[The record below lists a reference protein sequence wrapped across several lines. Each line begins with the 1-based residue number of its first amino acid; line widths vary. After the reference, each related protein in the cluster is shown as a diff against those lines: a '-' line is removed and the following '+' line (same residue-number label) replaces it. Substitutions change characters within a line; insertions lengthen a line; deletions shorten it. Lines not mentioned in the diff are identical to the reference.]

1 MRLGQSL
8 LFRCMLTLGLLL
20 TSHLSV
26 PPSVHGQTS
35 LSTSIDVLVDRDFD
49 ALISPRESESQLFR
63 RLSLDLRL
71 VVPTQ
76 LELDEFL
83 ADPSPDDRWP
93 RWVKRFL
100 NDPLHR
106 ERMVDWLD
114 KTLMQRRPNKYVD
127 RAKWLSYLRQ
137 VVDENKPLDAIVK
150 ESIAS
155 VWWNPSQRAQQR
167 FFLEREGDSHAV
179 SRDIGRVFF
188 GRDMQCAQ
196 CHDHPNVDDYLQI
209 DYHGLLA
216 FVSPSSLAEAK
227 FKDEKGA
234 EQKIQIYAE
243 RASGDA
249 TFESV
254 FDKGVLF
261 RTGTRVPGGTE
272 QIETYEV
279 PDQRYQATPSPDS
292 LEGAPK
298 PPSSSRRASL
308 VTQLSKANQAFAENW
323 ANRVW
328 AMMTGRGIV
337 HPLDMHHADN
347 PPSNP
352 KLLTALTQS
361 FVATGY
367 DLRSLVEQI
376 ALSEVYQRGSRLPVE
391 SSLRNGTVLNLP
403 KDAVDNLTN
412 AINARKQAMD
422 SQLPQLAS
430 AAEAAKQGM
439 DDSKTAWRAVQK
451 ERVAIRADLDKAEA
465 TFNDVKKKL
474 DESNAALIKADKLR
488 ADLNTRIA
496 LLEEAASK
504 LEQAKTLAPGDD
516 PELVQAIT
524 TAKAKADASKAA
536 QPASEKGVVDA
547 TALRDTQNVAL
558 ETERGKIQE
567 VVDRLKPIEQSL
579 TIADQTFLASRVKW
593 QAAQSEHILTVKS
606 MVALSNVQSWIT
618 LSQTVSQEESEH
630 RLAAEARDQQKVV
643 VANYMAQQSKHQ
655 PIVAE
660 AKALLAS
667 IESKKTVSQEKRTSL
682 AAELA
687 LLQTTFDSLNK
698 STSLVATD
706 SLESAKQ
713 AVAASRETRQ
723 ATQSALE
730 KELTSIDA
738 ELMAQ
743 SQKLL
748 ALSAEETSMETMR
761 VAAAKLAE
769 QAEQTV
775 QVKATA
781 IQQAIDTCGTAF
793 QQVLEDRQ
801 KNLAAAPFRA
811 LSPEQLGLS
820 ILRATKVLDNYIAAE
835 VAELEK
841 QAPLAADATPAQREA
856 RTLQATRQA
865 IDKLRPNVD
874 VFANL
879 YASGVGQTS
888 DEFFASPDQALFM
901 ANGGSVYQWS
911 AASGSNV
918 TDLIVKQSDAM
929 AAVQL
934 MYRSLLSR
942 EPTAQELQWVGEQ
955 LANAADKKVAIAQE
969 LVWGLLTSSE
979 FRVYP

>member
-8 LFRCMLTLGLLL
+8 LFRWLLTLGSLL
-20 TSHLSV
+20 TSHLSIQ
-26 PPSVHGQTS
+26 PSAHGQAS
-35 LSTSIDVLVDRDFD
+35 LSTTIDVLVDRDFD
-49 ALISPRESESQLFR
+49 ALVSPRESDGQLFR

-71 VVPTQ
+71 VVPSQ

-83 ADPSPDDRWP
+83 ADPAPDRWP

-114 KTLMQRRPNKYVD
+114 KTLLQRRPNKYVD

-150 ESIAS
+150 ESVSS

-167 FFLEREGDSHAV
+167 FFLEREGDPHAV

-216 FVSPSSLAEAK
+216 FVSPSLLAEAK

-243 RASGDA
+243 RAAGDA

-272 QIETYEV
+272 QIESYEV
-279 PDQRYQATPSPDS
+279 PDQRYQAAPMPDS

-308 VTQLSKANQAFAENW
+308 VTQLSNANQAFAENW

-328 AMMTGRGIV
+328 AMMLGRGIV

-347 PPSNP
+347 PPTNP

-361 FVATGY
+361 FVSTGY
-367 DLRSLVEQI
+367 DLRSLIEQI
-376 ALSEVYQRGSRLPVE
+376 ALSEVYQRGSRLPIE

-403 KDAVDNLTN
+403 KDAVDILTN
-412 AINARKQAMD
+412 AVNARKQ
-422 SQLPQLAS
+422 SLESHLPQLALAADS
-430 AAEAAKQGM
+430 ANQGM
-439 DDSKTAWRAVQK
+439 DDSKTAWRAAQK

-474 DESNAALIKADKLR
+474 DESNAVLAKANKLR
-488 ADLNTRIA
+488 ADLNTRVA

-504 LEQAKTLAPGDD
+504 LEQAKALSPGDD
-516 PELVQAIT
+516 PEIVQAIT
-524 TAKAKADASKAA
+524 TAKAKADASKLTL
-536 QPASEKGVVDA
+536 PASEKGVADA
-547 TALRDTQNVAL
+547 SALRDTQNVAL

-567 VVDRLKPIEQSL
+567 VVNRLKPAEQSL
-579 TIADQTFLASRVKW
+579 TIADQAFVASRVKW
-593 QAAQSEHILTVKS
+593 QAAQSEHVLAIKNTA
-606 MVALSNVQSWIT
+606 ALSQLQSWIA
-618 LSQTVSQEESEH
+618 LSQSVSQVESEH
-630 RLAAEARDQQKVV
+630 RLAAEARDQQKGT

-655 PIVAE
+655 PILVE
-660 AKALLAS
+660 AKANLAS
-667 IESKKTVSQEKRTSL
+667 IQSKKSVSQEKRASL

-687 LLQTTFDSLNK
+687 LLQTTFESLN
-698 STSLVATD
+698 TSAALVATD

-723 ATQSALE
+723 VTQSALD

-738 ELMAQ
+738 ELSAQ
-743 SQKLL
+743 SQKLA
-748 ALSAEETSMETMR
+748 ALTTEEASMETMR
-761 VAAAKLAE
+761 VAAEKSVE
-769 QAEQTV
+769 QAEQTIL
-775 QVKATA
+775 VKATA

-801 KNLAAAPFRA
+801 KNLAVAPFRS

-820 ILRATKVLDNYIAAE
+820 ILRATKVLDNYIATE

-841 QAPLAADATPAQREA
+841 QAPLAADATPAQRDA

-865 IDKLRPNVD
+865 LDKLRPNVD

-879 YASGVGQTS
+879 FASGVGQTS

-911 AASGSNV
+911 AASGSNI
-918 TDLIVKQSDAM
+918 TDLIAKQPDAM

-955 LANAADKKVAIAQE
+955 LANAADKKVTIAQE